1 MRDECVLPGTVTNG
15 PDFLAADL
23 AKLSSAVEQTADHVI
38 ITDRNGIIEYVNP
51 AFEAATGYT
60 RQEAIGQTPRILKSD
75 QHDDGF
81 YLRLWAT
88 ILSGQTFRA
97 EFTNRK
103 KDGSLYYEAK
113 TITPIRDGNGH
124 ITHFVSTGRDITERV
139 QAFQAMERRVA
150 ESSQELAQLYE
161 QAEARR
167 RELEALYRADEYLHR
182 HLRLDQVL
190 QALVDVVVEILGADK
205 ASVQVW
211 DPQVERLLV
220 RAARGYSQE
229 MIAVMSGY
237 RPGDG
242 IAGHVFLTG
251 RPMAI
256 EDARFAPPPADHIAG
271 VEDIRSVLSVPL
283 TIGGQI
289 FGVFAMDYCQPRTFS
304 ADDRRLFLALA
315 QRAARAIK
323 NARLYEQ
330 AAQVA
335 VLQERQRLARE
346 LHDSV
351 TQSLYSVVLLAEAG
365 RRFAEG
371 GDLQHASQVLSHLG
385 QTGQQALR
393 EMRLMVYEMRPLA
406 LQGAGL
412 VGALQHRLDAV
423 EKRAGIHSHLHVK
436 GRLALPGPL
445 EEDLY
450 RIAQEAL
457 NNSLKHAEASQV
469 VVTIAANE
477 PVVELEVSDDG
488 KGFDLPPNGE
498 HGGMGI
504 ATMRERAAR
513 LGAQLIIDSRI
524 GQGTCVR
531 IRVQHPQMPLPGRGE
546 K

>member
-1 MRDECVLPGTVTNG
+1 MQNDYLHRRAASNG
-15 PDFLAADL
+15 QDFLAADL

-38 ITDRNGIIEYVNP
+38 ITDRDGVIEYVNP

-60 RQEAIGQTPRILKSD
+60 RQKAIGQTPGILKSGR
-75 QHDDGF
+75 HDDAF
-81 YLRLWAT
+81 YRRLWTT
-88 ILSGQTFRA
+88 ILSGKTFRA

-150 ESSQELAQLYE
+150 ESSHELAQLYE
-161 QAEARR
+161 QAEVRR

-190 QALVDVVVEILGADK
+190 QALVDVVVNILGADK

-211 DPQVERLLV
+211 DPQAERLLV
-220 RAARGYSQE
+220 RAARGYSEE

-242 IAGHVFLTG
+242 IAGNVFLTG
-251 RPMAI
+251 RPIAI
-256 EDARFAPPPADHIAG
+256 EDARFAPPPADQIAG
-271 VEDIRSVLSVPL
+271 VENIRSVLSVPL

-289 FGVFAMDYCQPRTFS
+289 YGVFAMDYCQPRTFS

-330 AAQVA
+330 AAQAA
-335 VLQERQRLARE
+335 VLEERQRLARE

-351 TQSLYSVVLLAEAG
+351 TQSLYSMVLLAEAG
-365 RRFAEG
+365 RRFTEG
-371 GDLQHASQVLSHLG
+371 GDLQHASQVLAHLG
-385 QTGQQALR
+385 QTGQQALG
-393 EMRLMVYEMRPLA
+393 EMRLMVYEMRPLS

-412 VGALQHRLDAV
+412 IGALQHRLDAV
-423 EKRAGIHSHLHVK
+423 EKRAGIHAELRLK
-436 GRLALPGPL
+436 GQLALPSSL
-445 EEDLY
+445 EEALY

-457 NNSLKHAEASQV
+457 NNSLKHAGASEAI
-469 VVTIAANE
+469 VTVQAGETGI
-477 PVVELEVSDDG
+477 ELEVRDDG
-488 KGFDLPPNGE
+488 RGFDLPPNGDR
-498 HGGMGI
+498 GGMGL

-513 LGAQLIIDSRI
+513 LGAELIIDSTL

-531 IRVQHPQMPLPGRGE
+531 IKIAYPQEPLPGRGE